1 MKLWSRGLGR
11 TEVIMDF
18 RYYKVIKDPKSG
30 EVMVIGKMQDP
41 VTWEFTMKL
50 EPSDIAGI
58 MKLFFS
64 FAMLA
69 FVLKNMFLYISY
81 LFNRK
86 QYVLK
91 GDEDLEQKVLG
102 TYEKMMSNISR
113 F

>member
-11 TEVIMDF
+11 TEVTMDF

-30 EVMVIGKMQDP
+30 EVIVIGKMQDP

-50 EPSDIAGI
+50 EPCDVAGI

-64 FAMLA
+64 SAMLGYV
-69 FVLKNMFLYISY
+69 FKNMYRYISY

-86 QYVLK
+86 KYVLE

-102 TYEKMMSNISR
+102 TYAKMIP
-113 F
+113 